1 MKLSLAIYFIL
12 FIIYSVIGWAME
24 SLFCYYKTKKLVNR
38 GFLIGPVC
46 PIYGLGGAA
55 IIFFLSKYEK
65 DIFVLFI
72 MGAFICSALEY
83 FTSFIM
89 EKIFKARWWDYSD
102 KKFNLNGRVC
112 AENTIA
118 FGILGVLLVSFVNP
132 FVVSIIEKFSRV
144 TINSIAIVLA
154 VLLFIDVIIS
164 FKIIKGF
171 TKAAYSIKK
180 DSTEEIT
187 KRVREILVK
196 RGGLYKRLVS
206 AFDFKASSK
215 LIKDITSR
223 IRDEA
228 KQKIDEVSKVTKE
241 KLNKRRNRNRDVNGS
256 K

>member
-1 MKLSLAIYFIL
+1 MIRTIETTFLFFFFYSIFGWFMEVILSFIKSKK
-12 FIIYSVIGWAME
+12 FI
-24 SLFCYYKTKKLVNR
+24 NR
-38 GFLIGPVC
+38 GFLIGPYC
-46 PIYGLGGAA
+46 PIYGFGALLITFLLRKYSDDIVALFCLGM
-55 IIFFLSKYEK
+55 IL
-65 DIFVLFI
+65 
-72 MGAFICSALEY
+72 SALLEY
-83 FTSFIM
+83 YTSFLL

-118 FGILGVLLVSFVNP
+118 FGVLGVILVSFINP
-132 FVVSIIEKFSRV
+132 FVVNNIEKLSRV
-144 TINSIAIVLA
+144 TINSIAIMLA
-154 VLLFIDVIIS
+154 VILILDIIVS

-187 KRVREILVK
+187 KRVREILIK

-215 LIKDITSR
+215 LILDFTSR

-228 KQKIDEVSKVTKE
+228 KQKIDEVSKETRETIK
-241 KLNKRRNRNRDVNGS
+241 KIKKRNSDRNGS